1 MPQNIGR
8 QSGLPDY
15 AKTSPA
21 LEYNFTTLRIS
32 RAYVS
37 LLSGSEGDTKTISLA
52 WIGEY
57 EIRMHA
63 APPNA
68 VAQPLFI
75 IDMFDHDAKLFIDS
89 RACHSL
95 AEGAA
100 AFEEFLF
107 KGGPVAGGSH

>member
-1 MPQNIGR
+1 MG
-8 QSGLPDY
+8 S
-15 AKTSPA
+15 A

-37 LLSGSEGDTKTISLA
+37 LLSRPEGDTKTISLA
-52 WIGEY
+52 WIGDY

-75 IDMFDHDAKLFIDS
+75 IDLFDHDAQLFVDS

-95 AEGAA
+95 AEGAV

-107 KGGPVAGGSH
+107 MGQPVVGGSH